1 MTTSACVCSGRVS
14 CEPGCL
20 SLDAV
25 VGHAGLCSGDLRA
38 LPPALDLVTAAKA
51 LGIGRT
57 TAYSLARRDE
67 FPCRLIKVGSQYKVP
82 TAELLRLLGLAPE
95 ASAGAEAGAGGC
107 ERNDCP

>member
-1 MTTSACVCSGRVS
+1 MTTSACFCSGRAS
-14 CEPGCL
+14 REPGCL
-20 SLDAV
+20 SLAAV
-25 VGHAGLCSGDLRA
+25 ARRVGLCSRDLRG
-38 LPPALDLVTAAKA
+38 LSPALDLVTAAKA

-57 TAYSLARRDE
+57 TAYSLARDDE